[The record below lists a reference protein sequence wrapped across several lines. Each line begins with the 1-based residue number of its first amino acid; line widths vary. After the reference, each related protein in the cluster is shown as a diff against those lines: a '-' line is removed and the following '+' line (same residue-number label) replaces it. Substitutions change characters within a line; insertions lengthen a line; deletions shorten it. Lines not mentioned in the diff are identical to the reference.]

1 MEKRGIEIVEEYVPV
16 NGVDTYFLHFPE
28 ETGKP
33 VLLMLHGGPGESMA
47 TMSCYFK
54 RHFGKMCTLVTY
66 DQRGAG
72 RTFLKN
78 PGAKPELS
86 LLLSDLHAVIALLKE
101 RYGVSRVALLGQ
113 SWGSG
118 LGSVYALEHPEDLL
132 CYIGVGQL
140 VNGTKNEAEGARV
153 LKEKILAAG
162 NQKDLAQF
170 EAIGAYPVGENA
182 PFDWGKIMQ
191 MRRLQRKYGL
201 AVRFNAAFFKAFF
214 SSPTLRFSDLTS
226 MKKIFAFNAAM
237 IEWVITQFTLE
248 TYPREY
254 AVPVFY
260 LLGERDYQTPVTLAT
275 AYFDSIEAP
284 YKRLTLLKNAGHF
297 PELDNMADFTAALQS
312 ALDTAVS
319 L

>member
-1 MEKRGIEIVEEYVPV
+1 MKRHGIEIIEEYVPV
-16 NGVDTYFLHFPE
+16 NGVDTYLLHFPE
-28 ETGKP
+28 AGGKP
-33 VLLMLHGGPGESMA
+33 VLLMLHGGPGESA
-47 TMSCYFK
+47 APLCYYFK
-54 RHFGKMCTLVTY
+54 RHFGQMCTLVTY

-86 LLLSDLHAVIALLKE
+86 VLLEDLHAVIALLKE
-101 RYGVSRVALLGQ
+101 RYGVSQVVLLGQ

-132 CYIGVGQL
+132 SYIGVGQL
-140 VNGTKNEAEGARV
+140 VNGKQNESEGARV

-162 NQKDLAQF
+162 SQKDLARL
-170 EAIGAYPVGENA
+170 EAIGEYPFGENT
-182 PFDWGKIMQ
+182 PFDWEKIMR

-201 AVRFNAAFFKAFF
+201 AVRFSPTFFKALF
-214 SSPTLRFSDLTS
+214 SSPTLRLSDLTS
-226 MKKIFAFNAAM
+226 MKKIFAFNAPM
-237 IEWVITQFTLE
+237 IEWVITRFSLE
-248 TYPREY
+248 TYPRSY
-254 AVPVFY
+254 GVPVFY

-275 AYFDSIEAP
+275 AYFETIEAP

-297 PELDNMADFTAALQS
+297 PQLDNMADFTAALQS
-312 ALDTAVS
+312 VLDAAVT